1 MLKTKL
7 SCCEEGYDD
16 EYQILKLDENNAYWK
31 YIIGP
36 NFDMKIPNLVKMVSV
51 YLNMPKRRLVRSM
64 HDHIVEGVLGV

>member
-51 YLNMPKRRLVRSM
+51 YLNMPK
-64 HDHIVEGVLGV
+64 